1 MSLPFKESGRR
12 DLAQQKRRCGG
23 PLPGAPFLVKLVLM
37 LLSESRLR
45 LRLKIDKKVGKLL
58 DRRCT
63 DLAIMGEI
71 ANEMPAFK
79 TLLDTSSRSEMDAL
93 CARFSG
99 FYYYMKILET
109 VARQLKSGE
118 IKILD

>member
-1 MSLPFKESGRR
+1 
-12 DLAQQKRRCGG
+12 
-23 PLPGAPFLVKLVLM
+23 M
-37 LLSESRLR
+37 LLSESQLR
-45 LRLKIDKKVGKLL
+45 VASKIDKKVGKLM
-58 DRRCT
+58 DRGYT
-63 DLAIMGEI
+63 DLAIMGEL
-71 ANEMPAFK
+71 ADEMPAFK

-118 IKILD
+118 IKIPD